1 MWGPF
6 WLKEGEKR
14 SDAST
19 RLNLKAYE
27 FDKEGREGKETDQD
41 CEGRGGGDGL
51 PDQGAQPEEQRQP
64 VLQTPRRPAGRVPP
78 PLRMRPA
85 CRLI

>member
-14 SDAST
+14 LDAST
-19 RLNLKAYE
+19 RLNLKGYE
-27 FDKEGREGKETDQD
+27 FDKEGRETDQD
-41 CEGRGGGDGL
+41 CEGRGGGDDL

-64 VLQTPRRPAGRVPP
+64 VLQAPRRPAGRVPLP
-78 PLRMRPA
+78 PLS
-85 CRLI
+85 